1 MFIKRIAEPLFPP
14 QSIIA
19 VEGVSAIVHAHDPKR
34 LPSWLAQGPPGAWQN
49 TPQSAPTHAQ
59 PMYILHM
66 DLLAGYV
73 EYSAKN
79 PPIKAP
85 MAERPAGRASVTRS
99 QASLKH
105 AVVEEDPTRRR

>member
-14 QSIIA
+14 QSIVV
-19 VEGVSAIVHAHDPKR
+19 VERVSAIVHHDPRR

-59 PMYILHM
+59 PIYILHM

-73 EYSAKN
+73 EYSADN

-85 MAERPAGRASVTRS
+85 MAERPAEWASVTRFR
-99 QASLKH
+99 
-105 AVVEEDPTRRR
+105 PR